1 MIFPANTWLCHHT
14 SHLLCLITFILF
26 PGSLLGQYVSF
37 FDLSA
42 NAKSEEN
49 VIHNNQ
55 VFEPHTFH
63 PDLHFD
69 SLDSLDFFEALSNQ
83 EKIESPMIKP
93 IALGISSDW
102 EQSTN
107 SLTTRT
113 FENILHSQIKV
124 DSDQTY
130 GKNQIAN
137 DLRVGMQSL
146 SLFSFDFTESQNLEI
161 KTVHYQDFT
170 NEPFAHPQID
180 FYEKVDYLAE
190 SAYDLDLHNLHEN
203 QLYREQK
210 AFDISPSTEF
220 PTTTSMHSFVQEVPL
235 ENIAHITFNH
245 ANFEENVFAWSDE
258 EFDSFRER
266 IAMDEFNLPAMHFN
280 MNTNDHSLLE
290 LNFSSPQS
298 IPELERNFSDPNSIW
313 FSSYN
318 STTKFEFSNVNF
330 ARTLSFKNKPKDS
343 QGFPN

>member
-1 MIFPANTWLCHHT
+1 MIFPAKTWLCHHT
-14 SHLLCLITFILF
+14 SLLLCLIAFILI
-26 PGSLLGQYVSF
+26 PDSLSGQYVSF

-42 NAKSEEN
+42 NAKREKI

-55 VFEPHTFH
+55 AIETHTFH
-63 PDLHFD
+63 SDLQFD
-69 SLDSLDFFEALSNQ
+69 SLGSLDFFEALSNQ
-83 EKIESPMIKP
+83 EKIESPMIEP

-107 SLTTRT
+107 SHTSRIH
-113 FENILHSQIKV
+113 ENILHSQIKV
-124 DSDQTY
+124 DSDQTS

-146 SLFSFDFTESQNLEI
+146 SLFSFDFPEPQNLEI
-161 KTVHYQDFT
+161 KTVHYQEFT
-170 NEPFAHPQID
+170 NGPSSHPQID

-203 QLYREQK
+203 QFYRQQK
-210 AFDISPSTEF
+210 AFAISPSTEF

-235 ENIAHITFNH
+235 ENIAHITYNH

-258 EFDSFRER
+258 EFDSYRER
-266 IAMDEFNLPAMHFN
+266 VAMDDFNLPFMHFN
-280 MNTNDHSLLE
+280 LNTNDHSLLE

-298 IPELERNFSDPNSIW
+298 MPELERNYSDPNSIW

-318 STTKFEFSNVNF
+318 STTKFEFSNVNL
-330 ARTLSFKNKPKDS
+330 ARTLSFKNKPKLS